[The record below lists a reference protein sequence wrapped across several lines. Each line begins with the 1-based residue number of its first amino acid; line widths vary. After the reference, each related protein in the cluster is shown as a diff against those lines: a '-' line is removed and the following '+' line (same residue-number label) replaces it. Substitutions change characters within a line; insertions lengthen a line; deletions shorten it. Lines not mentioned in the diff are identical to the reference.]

1 MVVAVLFDPTQ
12 LKDCAFCD
20 VRRVPCCN
28 VVKLLYWNFASAE
41 VEKLTFDQES
51 SEVAPAHIAYKR
63 PGRRSILPLRK
74 EHRLTNVGR
83 RILAQLSPKEL
94 RVAELLVVEGTNRAI
109 AGKLGTSVE
118 TVKSHLVH
126 MFHKVGVED
135 RLSLAMALIRHGVVA
150 CPCLGAL
157 EPGQESSVESCAL
170 DPAAASRYYKPV
182 A

>member
-1 MVVAVLFDPTQ
+1 MLRRIRSNNALVDPTQ
-12 LKDCAFCD
+12 LNDCAFCD

-28 VVKLLYWNFASAE
+28 IAELLYWNFCFCRGR
-41 VEKLTFDQES
+41 KMLTFDQEL
-51 SEVAPAHIAYKR
+51 SEVAPAHIAFKR
-63 PGRRSILPLRK
+63 PARQSILPLRK
-74 EHRLTNVGR
+74 EHCLTNVGR

-126 MFHKVGVED
+126 LFHKVGVED

-150 CPCLGAL
+150 CPCLGTL
-157 EPGQESSVESCAL
+157 ERGQESSVGSCAL
-170 DPAAASRYYKPV
+170 
-182 A
+182 